1 VDFTIA
7 FLIVVGITVAV
18 CLWPPSPTR
27 LTTMVTV
34 LCVGTIV
41 IVTVLALAVLALAAA
56 VIVITLAVGAA
67 VLLAAGL
74 PIPPAVRP
82 LLDRVFERVKTFLPK
97 RSLYEA

>member
-7 FLIVVGITVAV
+7 FLVVTGITVAV

-27 LTTMVTV
+27 LTTMVVV
-34 LCVGTIV
+34 LSAGTIV

-56 VIVITLAVGAA
+56 VIAITLALGAA

-74 PIPPAVRP
+74 PIPPAVKP
-82 LLDRVFERVKTFLPK
+82 LLERVLERVKTYLPT
-97 RSLYEA
+97 RSLYEG